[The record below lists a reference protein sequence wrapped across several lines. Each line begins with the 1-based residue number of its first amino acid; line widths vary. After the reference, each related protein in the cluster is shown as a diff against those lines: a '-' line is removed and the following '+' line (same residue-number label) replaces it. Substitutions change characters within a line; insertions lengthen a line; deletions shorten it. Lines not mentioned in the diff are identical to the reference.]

1 MSQFFGRA
9 ALAAFLCTAPAMAQV
24 SDLAKKFGE
33 REAFN
38 GVALSPDGTRISYL
52 NPIAGKG
59 SALVVV
65 DLKTSAMKA
74 VLSTGDPTLR
84 LSWCYWV
91 KNDRIACS
99 IRGERQAIGENHSVS
114 RIVAVDANGGNIKE
128 IGARPNRRSIG
139 LNAYGG
145 SIIDH
150 LPDDP
155 DNILMMVYKMPEE
168 SVGTLMADTEGGVTV
183 ARVNVRT
190 GRTQHIESPEP
201 NGGGFD
207 SDGRGNVRLKTIVS
221 TQGAASGATYVGDRL
236 RWFVRPKGSRTWVAA
251 GLTDLSANQSLEVL
265 GFDGS
270 GDNLLLL
277 RPHNGR
283 QALFRKEIGGSGG
296 EELIFAHDKVDVDG
310 LRRVGRYSRPVSVHY
325 STDFNHV
332 FYLDA
337 ALGKL
342 AASIGKALPGTPE
355 VTILDETWDGSKVLI
370 FAGSDKDAGAYYLF
384 DKATKSLGK
393 LSASRPALEGM
404 AISEMRP
411 VTYPARDGTPIPAYL
426 TLPPG
431 KADAK
436 GLPAIIMPHGG
447 PSARDNWG
455 FDWLSQ
461 YFAQLGYAVLQ
472 PNYRGSAGYGTDWF
486 QENGFKAWRTSVGDI
501 NDGARWLVSQGIA
514 APQRLAIFG
523 WSYGGYAALQ
533 ANVLEPTLYKATI
546 AVAPVTDLAML
557 KEQSRYYGNFLLTKE
572 FIGAGPH
579 IVQGSPARNAAA
591 IQTPVLMFHG
601 DKDLNVEVRQSRL
614 MESQLKNAGKA
625 VELIVYPELQHSLI
639 DSGARTDMLTRSA
652 NFLAANVK

>member
-1 MSQFFGRA
+1 MSRLSRLA
-9 ALAAFLCTAPAMAQV
+9 ALAVFAVATPAAAQI
-24 SDLAKKFGE
+24 DELARKFGE
-33 REAFN
+33 REAFD

-59 SALVVV
+59 TALVVV
-65 DLKTSAMKA
+65 DIKTSAMKA

-84 LSWCYWV
+84 LAWCSWV
-91 KNDRIACS
+91 KNDRLACS
-99 IRGERQAIGENHSVS
+99 IRGERQAIGETHSVS

-128 IGARPNRRSIG
+128 IGARPSRRSIG

-145 SIIDH
+145 SILDH

-168 SVGTLMADTEGGVTV
+168 SVGTLIADTEGGVTV

-201 NGGGFD
+201 NGWGFD
-207 SDGRGNVRLKTIVS
+207 TDGRGNVRLKTIVS

-236 RWFVRPKGSRTWVAA
+236 RWFVRPKGSRNWVPA
-251 GLTDLSANQSLEVL
+251 GLTDLSANNSLEVL
-265 GFDGS
+265 GFDES

-277 RPHNGR
+277 QPHNGR
-283 QALFRKEIGGSGG
+283 QALFRKAIGGTGR

-310 LRRVGRYSRPVSVHY
+310 LRRVGRYSRPISVHY

-332 FYLDA
+332 FYLDP

-342 AASIGKALPGTPE
+342 AASLSKVLPGKPE
-355 VTILDETWDGSKVLI
+355 VTILDETWDGSKILV

-393 LSASRPALEGM
+393 LSSSRPALEGLP
-404 AISEMRP
+404 ISEMRP

-431 KADAK
+431 KTDAK

-472 PNYRGSAGYGTDWF
+472 ANYRGSAGYGNDWF
-486 QENGFKAWRTSVGDI
+486 QENGFKAWRTSIGDI
-501 NDGARWLVSQGIA
+501 NDGARWLVAQGIA
-514 APQRLAIFG
+514 NPQRLAIFG

-533 ANVLEPTLYKATI
+533 ANVVEPNLYKATI
-546 AVAPVTDLAML
+546 AVAPVTDLQML

-579 IVQGSPARNAAA
+579 IAEGSPARNAAA
-591 IQTPVLMFHG
+591 IKTPVLMFHG
-601 DKDLNVEVRQSRL
+601 DKDLNVELRQSRL
-614 MESQLKNAGKA
+614 MESQLKSAGKP
-625 VELIVYPELQHSLI
+625 VQLVVYPDLQHSLI
-639 DSGARTDMLTRSA
+639 DSGARTDLLAKSA
-652 NFLAANVK
+652 TFLAANVK